1 MARTGTLPGVEEA
14 TDAMLTKAAEKYVD
28 ARDERMALLKKE
40 VELKETLIGMMRV
53 RRIKTYHDDEAN
65 LSIVLESKTS
75 IKVKIGGED
84 EDDEE

>member
-14 TDAMLTKAAEKYVD
+14 TDAMLTEAAEEYVS
-28 ARDERMALLKKE
+28 ARDDRMALLKKE
-40 VELKETLIGMMRV
+40 VDLKETLIGMMRA

-75 IKVKIGGED
+75 LKVKIGSDDEGED
-84 EDDEE
+84 E